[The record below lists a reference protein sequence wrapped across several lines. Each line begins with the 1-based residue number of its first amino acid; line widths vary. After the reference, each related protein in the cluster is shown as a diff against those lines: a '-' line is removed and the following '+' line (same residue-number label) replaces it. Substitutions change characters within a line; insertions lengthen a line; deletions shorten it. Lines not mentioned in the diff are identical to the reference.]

1 MLSPLLVLVTMPPAP
16 PMHPR
21 RVPPPPSPPPPSA
34 PVPVHWCEDN
44 PDYVDGGRYCFNWV
58 GETCADAISSGT
70 MGPNF
75 DIDKLLFNCPKA
87 CKDGFR
93 SCLPPPPSPNP
104 PAPPL
109 LPPPPPSP
117 AAPPYPHERCIDD
130 VGYRD
135 AGWGCADWAGRAC
148 GGAQSVGV
156 DAELLLFSCPN
167 ACADGAPVCFPPSP
181 PTPAPPVSPPP
192 PSPPPDLQWCVG
204 YAFEHKVIESVTTAL
219 QHRQEAAWL
228 TATHRSRSSP
238 AGLLG
243 VTYWAGAGI
252 SRLLPKDGCHGAL
265 APRKPHF

>member
-1 MLSPLLVLVTMPPAP
+1 MTMLSPLLVVVTMPPAP
-16 PMHPR
+16 PMPPRAPPMPPR
-21 RVPPPPSPPPPSA
+21 RVPPPPSPLPPSA
-34 PVPVHWCEDN
+34 PLPVHWCEDN
-44 PDYVDGGRYCFNWV
+44 PDYVEGGRYCFDWR
-58 GETCADAISSGT
+58 GEACADAIESGT

-75 DIDKLLFNCPKA
+75 DIDKLLLNCPVA
-87 CKDGFR
+87 CTDGFPI
-93 SCLPPPPSPNP
+93 CQPPPPSPNP

-148 GGAQSVGV
+148 RRAQSAGV
-156 DAELLLFSCPN
+156 DVELLLFSCPN

-238 AGLLG
+238 ACLLG
-243 VTYWAGAGI
+243 VA
-252 SRLLPKDGCHGAL
+252 
-265 APRKPHF
+265 